1 MERSKIIAL
10 IIAAIY
16 LAVFIHFLATDV
28 IGQNISEEEKYDAAE
43 TTLAVLFWLVVCLA
57 FIFWGDEIGQ
67 WKGFYVGLRY
77 IDQASP
83 GMAIV
88 IVGWIF
94 LLTPGIILLISQIR
108 KYT

>member
-10 IIAAIY
+10 IIVALY

-28 IGQNISEEEKYDAAE
+28 IGQDISEDEKIDAAE
-43 TTLAVLFWLVVCLA
+43 TALAVVCWLVVCLA

-67 WKGFYVGLRY
+67 WKGFYMGLRY

-83 GMAIV
+83 GMAV
-88 IVGWIF
+88 VVVGWIF
-94 LLTPGIILLISQIR
+94 LLTPGIFLLISQIR